1 MPQQRRAQAT
11 RRAITLAAAEEF
23 DRVGYDGTPL
33 SAILRRG
40 GVTKGAFYFHF
51 SSKEALAVALVRLQA
66 RVWSRLWRRWKRREL
81 DPLSIAVG
89 AINEA
94 MRLVERDVVLRA
106 GSSLARRW
114 AGFPAGD
121 FPVSD
126 FPASDSPASDSAA
139 SDLPAAEQSG
149 VLDWERQLAEL
160 LRKAADSGL
169 LRAGVE
175 PCSAARVVHAAVLG
189 AEIFGSQQPGQL
201 GAAERTVEV
210 WRIVLT
216 GIASSDWLCR
226 NLPFPIAD

>member
-33 SAILRRG
+33 NAILRRG

-106 GSSLARRW
+106 GSSLARRR
-114 AGFPAGD
+114 AG
-121 FPVSD
+121 
-126 FPASDSPASDSAA
+126 
-139 SDLPAAEQSG
+139 LPAAEQSRA
-149 VLDWERQLAEL
+149 LDWERQLVEL

-189 AEIFGSQQPGQL
+189 AGVLGSDQPGEL
-201 GAAERTVEV
+201 GVADRAVEV

-226 NLPFPIAD
+226 NLPSPIAD

>member
-106 GSSLARRW
+106 GSSLARRR
-114 AGFPAGD
+114 AGFPAGVLPASD
-121 FPVSD
+121 LPPSD
-126 FPASDSPASDSAA
+126 FPPADF
-139 SDLPAAEQSG
+139 PAAEQSG
-149 VLDWERQLAEL
+149 ALDWERQLVEL

-189 AEIFGSQQPGQL
+189 AEILGSQQPGRL
-201 GAAERTVEV
+201 GAADRTVEV

-226 NLPFPIAD
+226 NLPSPVAD